1 MKSKSYWEKRQRDR
15 EKKVY
20 KTTIQAEKA
29 LKIEMVK
36 AQEEILA
43 NINNLIGKYMSET
56 GLSYSETQKKLN
68 SNEYKVWRKDI
79 EGYLKELK
87 QYENVNLEKYK
98 KIKLELET
106 LAARSRISR
115 LESLVIQ
122 TNQVINKQK
131 FEEEK
136 EVTNYVKSVYETTFK
151 SFQEDIGLKGAN
163 TILPLNQIERAIQ
176 YPWSGENFS
185 ERIWSNRDKLSRVLK
200 TEITQS
206 LIQGVNPQKLNKRIR
221 EQMGSGYKETQR
233 LVRTEL
239 NYALNEATKIA
250 YEEDE
255 IEEYEFLAEIDNR
268 TSAICKE
275 LNGQIFKVKDAV
287 VGINYPSMHPNCR
300 STTMPVIKF

>member
-1 MKSKSYWEKRQRDR
+1 MKNKAYWDKRQRER
-15 EKKVY
+15 ERKVY
-20 KTTIQAEKA
+20 KTTIQSEKA
-29 LKIEMVK
+29 LKIEIMK
-36 AQEEILA
+36 AQERILVD
-43 NINNLIGKYMSET
+43 INNLIGKYMSET
-56 GLSYSETQKKLN
+56 GLNYVEAQKKLN
-68 SNEYKVWRKDI
+68 SNEYKIWRKDL

-87 QYENVNLEKYK
+87 QYKDINFEKYK
-98 KIKLELET
+98 EIKLELET
-106 LAARSRISR
+106 LAMKSRISR
-115 LESLVIQ
+115 LESLIVQ

-136 EVTNYVKSVYETTFK
+136 EVANRVREIYKTTFK
-151 SFQEDIGLKGAN
+151 SVQADIGLKGVN
-163 TILPLNQIERAIQ
+163 TILPLKQIERAIQ

-185 ERIWSNRDKLSRVLK
+185 ERIWRNRDKLSRVLK

-255 IEEYEFLAEIDNR
+255 IEEYEFLAEVDNR
-268 TSAICKE
+268 TSVICKE

-287 VGINYPSMHPNCR
+287 VGINYPPMHPNCR
-300 STTMPVIKF
+300 STTIPVIK

>member
-1 MKSKSYWEKRQRDR
+1 MKSKAYWDKRQRER
-15 EKKVY
+15 ERKVY
-20 KTTIQAEKA
+20 KTTIQSEKA
-29 LKIEMVK
+29 LKIEIMK
-36 AQEEILA
+36 AQERILA
-43 NINNLIGKYMSET
+43 DINNLIGKYMSET
-56 GLSYSETQKKLN
+56 GLNYVEAQKKLN
-68 SNEYKVWRKDI
+68 SNEYKVWRKDL

-87 QYENVNLEKYK
+87 QYKDTNLEKYK
-98 KIKLELET
+98 EIKLELET
-106 LAARSRISR
+106 LAMKSRISR
-115 LESLVIQ
+115 LESLIVQ

-136 EVTNYVKSVYETTFK
+136 EVANRVREIYKTTFK
-151 SFQEDIGLKGAN
+151 SVQADIGLKGVN
-163 TILPLNQIERAIQ
+163 TILPLKQIERAIQ

-185 ERIWSNRDKLSRVLK
+185 ERIWRNRDKLSRVLK

-221 EQMGSGYKETQR
+221 EQMGSGCKETQR

-255 IEEYEFLAEIDNR
+255 IEEYEFLAEVDNR
-268 TSAICKE
+268 TSVICKE

-287 VGINYPSMHPNCR
+287 VGVNYPPMHPNCR
-300 STTMPVIKF
+300 STTIPVIK

>member
-15 EKKVY
+15 ENKVY

-29 LKIEMVK
+29 LKIELIK

-56 GLSYSETQKKLN
+56 GLSYSEAQKKLN
-68 SNEYKVWRKDI
+68 SNEYKIWRKDI
-79 EGYLKELK
+79 EGYLKKLK
-87 QYENVNLEKYK
+87 QYKNVNPEKYK
-98 KIKLELET
+98 EIKLELET
-106 LAARSRISR
+106 LATRSRISR

-136 EVTNYVKSVYETTFK
+136 EVTNYVKSVYETTFN

-200 TEITQS
+200 REITQS

-287 VGINYPSMHPNCR
+287 VGVNYPSMHPNCR

>member
-56 GLSYSETQKKLN
+56 GLSYSEAQKKLN

-106 LAARSRISR
+106 LAVRSRISR

-151 SFQEDIGLKGAN
+151 AFQEDIGLKGAN
-163 TILPLNQIERAIQ
+163 AILPLDQIERAIQ

-287 VGINYPSMHPNCR
+287 VGVNYPSMHPNCR

>member
-20 KTTIQAEKA
+20 KTTIQAEKS

-43 NINNLIGKYMSET
+43 NINNLIGKYMAET
-56 GLSYSETQKKLN
+56 GLSYSEAQKKLN
-68 SNEYKVWRKDI
+68 SNEYKVWRKNI
-79 EGYLKELK
+79 EGYLKELN
-87 QYENVNLEKYK
+87 QYKNINFEKYK

-106 LAARSRISR
+106 LSTRSRISR
-115 LESLVIQ
+115 LESLIVQI
-122 TNQVINKQK
+122 NHVVNKQK

-287 VGINYPSMHPNCR
+287 VGVNYPSMHPNCR

>member
-29 LKIEMVK
+29 LKIEMVR

-56 GLSYSETQKKLN
+56 GLSYSEAQKKLN

-136 EVTNYVKSVYETTFK
+136 EVTNYVKNVYETTFK
-151 SFQEDIGLKGAN
+151 SFQEDIGLKRAN

-200 TEITQS
+200 KEITQS

-239 NYALNEATKIA
+239 NHALNEATKIA
-250 YEEDE
+250 YEEDD
-255 IEEYEFLAEIDNR
+255 IQEYEFLAEIDNR

-287 VGINYPSMHPNCR
+287 VGVNYPSMHPNCR

>member
-29 LKIEMVK
+29 LKIELIK

-56 GLSYSETQKKLN
+56 GLSYSEAQKKLN

-98 KIKLELET
+98 EIKLELET
-106 LAARSRISR
+106 LATRSRISR
-115 LESLVIQ
+115 LESLVVQ

-136 EVTNYVKSVYETTFK
+136 GVTNYVKNVYETTFK
-151 SFQEDIGLKGAN
+151 AFQEDIGFKGAN

-200 TEITQS
+200 KEITQS

>member
-29 LKIEMVK
+29 LKIELIK

-56 GLSYSETQKKLN
+56 GLSYSEAQKKLN
-68 SNEYKVWRKDI
+68 SNEYKIWRKDI

-87 QYENVNLEKYK
+87 QYERVNPEKYK
-98 KIKLELET
+98 EIKLELET
-106 LAARSRISR
+106 LATRSRISR
-115 LESLVIQ
+115 LESLIVQ
-122 TNQVINKQK
+122 SNQVINKQK

-136 EVTNYVKSVYETTFK
+136 EVTNYVKNVYETTFK
-151 SFQEDIGLKGAN
+151 SFQEDIGSKGIN
-163 TILPLNQIERAIQ
+163 TILPLNQVEMAIQ

-185 ERIWSNRDKLSRVLK
+185 ERIWSNRNLLSKVVK
-200 TEITQS
+200 SEITQS
-206 LIQGVNPQKLNKRIR
+206 LIQGVNPRELNKRIR
-221 EQMGSGYKETQR
+221 DRMGSGYKETQR

-239 NYALNEATKIA
+239 NYALNRATEIA
-250 YEEDE
+250 YEEDN

-268 TSAICKE
+268 TSAICKS
-275 LNGQIFKVKDAV
+275 LHRQIFKVKDAT
-287 VGINYPSMHPNCR
+287 VGVNYPPMHPNCR
-300 STTMPVIKF
+300 STTIPVIKF

>member
-20 KTTIQAEKA
+20 KTTIQAEKS

-43 NINNLIGKYMSET
+43 NINNLIGKYMAET
-56 GLSYSETQKKLN
+56 GLSYSEAQKKLN
-68 SNEYKVWRKDI
+68 SNEYKVWRKNI
-79 EGYLKELK
+79 EGYLKELN
-87 QYENVNLEKYK
+87 QYKNINFGKYK

-106 LAARSRISR
+106 LSTRSRISR
-115 LESLVIQ
+115 LESLIVQI
-122 TNQVINKQK
+122 NHVVNKQK

-287 VGINYPSMHPNCR
+287 VGVNYPSMHPNCR

>member
-1 MKSKSYWEKRQRDR
+1 MKSKGYWEKRQRDR

-43 NINNLIGKYMSET
+43 NINNLIGKYMTET
-56 GLSYSETQKKLN
+56 GLSYSEAQKKLN

-106 LAARSRISR
+106 LAVRSRISR

-151 SFQEDIGLKGAN
+151 AFQEDIGLKGAN
-163 TILPLNQIERAIQ
+163 AILPLNQIERAIQ

-287 VGINYPSMHPNCR
+287 VGVNYPSMHPNCR

>member
-36 AQEEILA
+36 AQEKILID
-43 NINNLIGKYMSET
+43 INNLIGKYMSET
-56 GLSYSETQKKLN
+56 GLSYSEAQKKLN

-106 LAARSRISR
+106 LAVRSRISR

-287 VGINYPSMHPNCR
+287 VGVNYPSMHPNCR
-300 STTMPVIKF
+300 STTMPIIKF

>member
-29 LKIEMVK
+29 LKIEMVR

-56 GLSYSETQKKLN
+56 GLNYSEAQKKLN
-68 SNEYKVWRKDI
+68 SNEYKIWRKDI

-87 QYENVNLEKYK
+87 QYEKVNPEKYK
-98 KIKLELET
+98 EIKLELET
-106 LAARSRISR
+106 LATRSRISR
-115 LESLVIQ
+115 LESLVVQ

-136 EVTNYVKSVYETTFK
+136 EVTNYVRNVYETTFK
-151 SFQEDIGLKGAN
+151 SFQEDIGSKGIN

-200 TEITQS
+200 REITQS

-268 TSAICKE
+268 TSAICRE

>member
-29 LKIEMVK
+29 LKIELIK

-56 GLSYSETQKKLN
+56 GLSYSEAQKKLN

-106 LAARSRISR
+106 LAVRSRISR

-163 TILPLNQIERAIQ
+163 TILHLNQIERAIQ

-275 LNGQIFKVKDAV
+275 LNGQIFKVKDVV

>member
-20 KTTIQAEKA
+20 KTTIQAEKS
-29 LKIEMVK
+29 LKIEMVR

-56 GLSYSETQKKLN
+56 GLSYSEAQKKLN

-106 LAARSRISR
+106 LAVRSRISR

-136 EVTNYVKSVYETTFK
+136 EVTNYVKNVYETTFK
-151 SFQEDIGLKGAN
+151 AFQEDIGFKGAN

-200 TEITQS
+200 KEITQS

-287 VGINYPSMHPNCR
+287 VGVNYPSMHPNCR

>member
-56 GLSYSETQKKLN
+56 GLSYSEAQKKLN

-87 QYENVNLEKYK
+87 QYKNVNPEKYK
-98 KIKLELET
+98 EIKLELET
-106 LAARSRISR
+106 LATRSKVSR

-122 TNQVINKQK
+122 TSQVINKQK

-136 EVTNYVKSVYETTFK
+136 EVTNYVKGVYETTFK
-151 SFQEDIGLKGAN
+151 GIQADIGLKGAN

-185 ERIWSNRDKLSRVLK
+185 KRIWSNRDKLSRVLK

-287 VGINYPSMHPNCR
+287 VGVNYPSMHPNCR

>member
-1 MKSKSYWEKRQRDR
+1 MKNKAYWDKRQRER
-15 EKKVY
+15 ERKVY
-20 KTTIQAEKA
+20 KTTIQSEKA
-29 LKIEMVK
+29 LKIEIMK
-36 AQEEILA
+36 AQERVLA
-43 NINNLIGKYMSET
+43 DINNLIGKYMSET
-56 GLSYSETQKKLN
+56 GLNYVEAQKKLN
-68 SNEYKVWRKDI
+68 SNEYKIWRKDL

-87 QYENVNLEKYK
+87 QYKDINFEKYK
-98 KIKLELET
+98 EIKLELET
-106 LAARSRISR
+106 LAMKSRISR
-115 LESLVIQ
+115 LESLIVQ

-136 EVTNYVKSVYETTFK
+136 EVANRVREIYKTTFK
-151 SFQEDIGLKGAN
+151 SVQADIGLKGVN
-163 TILPLNQIERAIQ
+163 TILPLKQIERAIQ

-185 ERIWSNRDKLSRVLK
+185 ERIWRNRDKLSRVLK

-268 TSAICKE
+268 TSVICKE

-287 VGINYPSMHPNCR
+287 VGVNYPPMHPNCR
-300 STTMPVIKF
+300 STTIPVIK

>member
-1 MKSKSYWEKRQRDR
+1 MKSKGYWEKRQRDR

-56 GLSYSETQKKLN
+56 GLSYSEAQKKLN
-68 SNEYKVWRKDI
+68 SNEYKVWRKGI

-87 QYENVNLEKYK
+87 QYKNVNPEKYK
-98 KIKLELET
+98 EIKLELET
-106 LAARSRISR
+106 LATRSKVSR

-136 EVTNYVKSVYETTFK
+136 EVANRVREIYKTTFK
-151 SFQEDIGLKGAN
+151 SVQADIGLKGVN
-163 TILPLNQIERAIQ
+163 IILPLKQIERAIQ

-287 VGINYPSMHPNCR
+287 VGVNYPSMHPNCR

>member
-29 LKIEMVK
+29 LKIELIK

-56 GLSYSETQKKLN
+56 GLSYSEAQKKLN

-287 VGINYPSMHPNCR
+287 VGVNYPSMHPNCR

>member
-1 MKSKSYWEKRQRDR
+1 MKNKAYWDKRQRER
-15 EKKVY
+15 ERKVY
-20 KTTIQAEKA
+20 KTTIQSEKA
-29 LKIEMVK
+29 LKIEIMK
-36 AQEEILA
+36 AQERILA
-43 NINNLIGKYMSET
+43 DINNLIGKYMSET
-56 GLSYSETQKKLN
+56 GLNYAEAQKKLN
-68 SNEYKVWRKDI
+68 SNEYKIWRKDL

-87 QYENVNLEKYK
+87 QYKDINFEKYK
-98 KIKLELET
+98 EIKLELET
-106 LAARSRISR
+106 LAMKSRISR
-115 LESLVIQ
+115 LESLIVQ

-136 EVTNYVKSVYETTFK
+136 EVANRVREIYKTTFK
-151 SFQEDIGLKGAN
+151 SVQADIGLKGVN
-163 TILPLNQIERAIQ
+163 TILPLKQIERAIQ

-185 ERIWSNRDKLSRVLK
+185 ERIWRNRDKLSRVLK

-255 IEEYEFLAEIDNR
+255 IEEYEFLAEVDNR
-268 TSAICKE
+268 TSVICKE

-287 VGINYPSMHPNCR
+287 VGVNYPPMHPNCR
-300 STTMPVIKF
+300 STTIPVIK

>member
-1 MKSKSYWEKRQRDR
+1 MKSKIYWEKRQRDR

-29 LKIEMVK
+29 LKIEMVR

-56 GLSYSETQKKLN
+56 GLSYSEAQKKLN

-268 TSAICKE
+268 TSAICEE

>member
-1 MKSKSYWEKRQRDR
+1 MKNKAYWDKRQRER
-15 EKKVY
+15 ERKVY
-20 KTTIQAEKA
+20 KTTIQSEKA
-29 LKIEMVK
+29 LKIEIMK
-36 AQEEILA
+36 AQERILA
-43 NINNLIGKYMSET
+43 DINNLIGKYMSET
-56 GLSYSETQKKLN
+56 GLNYAEAQKKLN
-68 SNEYKVWRKDI
+68 SNEYKVWRKDL

-87 QYENVNLEKYK
+87 QYKDINFEKYK
-98 KIKLELET
+98 EIKLELET
-106 LAARSRISR
+106 LAMKSRISR
-115 LESLVIQ
+115 LESLIVQ

-136 EVTNYVKSVYETTFK
+136 EVANRVREIYKTTFK
-151 SFQEDIGLKGAN
+151 SVQADIGLKGVN
-163 TILPLNQIERAIQ
+163 TILPLKQIERAIQ

-185 ERIWSNRDKLSRVLK
+185 ERIWRNRDKLSRVLK

-233 LVRTEL
+233 IVRTEL

-255 IEEYEFLAEIDNR
+255 IEEYEFLAEVDNR
-268 TSAICKE
+268 TSVICKE

-287 VGINYPSMHPNCR
+287 VGVNYPPMHPNCR
-300 STTMPVIKF
+300 STTIPVIK

>member
-56 GLSYSETQKKLN
+56 GLSYSEAQKKLN

-106 LAARSRISR
+106 LAVRSRISR

-151 SFQEDIGLKGAN
+151 AFQEDIGLKGAN
-163 TILPLNQIERAIQ
+163 AILPLDQIERAIQ

-255 IEEYEFLAEIDNR
+255 IEVDH
-268 TSAICKE
+268 C
-275 LNGQIFKVKDAV
+275 Q
-287 VGINYPSMHPNCR
+287 
-300 STTMPVIKF
+300 

>member
-29 LKIEMVK
+29 LKIEMVR

-56 GLSYSETQKKLN
+56 GLSYSEAQKKLN

-106 LAARSRISR
+106 LAVRSRISR

-136 EVTNYVKSVYETTFK
+136 EVTNYVKNVYETTFK
-151 SFQEDIGLKGAN
+151 AFQEDIGFKGAN

-200 TEITQS
+200 KEITQS

>member
-1 MKSKSYWEKRQRDR
+1 MKNKAYWDKRQRER
-15 EKKVY
+15 ERKVY
-20 KTTIQAEKA
+20 KTTIQSEKA
-29 LKIEMVK
+29 LKIEIMK
-36 AQEEILA
+36 AQERVLA
-43 NINNLIGKYMSET
+43 DINNLIGKYMSET
-56 GLSYSETQKKLN
+56 GLNYVEAQKKLN
-68 SNEYKVWRKDI
+68 SNEYKIWRKDL

-87 QYENVNLEKYK
+87 QYKDINFEKYK
-98 KIKLELET
+98 EIKLELET
-106 LAARSRISR
+106 LAMKSRISR
-115 LESLVIQ
+115 LESLIVQ

-136 EVTNYVKSVYETTFK
+136 EVANRVREIYKTTFK
-151 SFQEDIGLKGAN
+151 SVQADIGLKGVN
-163 TILPLNQIERAIQ
+163 TILPLKQIERAIQ

-185 ERIWSNRDKLSRVLK
+185 ERIWRNRDKLSRVLK

-239 NYALNEATKIA
+239 NYALNKATEIA

-268 TSAICKE
+268 TSAICKGVH
-275 LNGQIFKVKDAV
+275 GQVFKVKDAV
-287 VGINYPSMHPNCR
+287 VGINYPPMHPNCR
-300 STTMPVIKF
+300 STTIPVIK

>member
-1 MKSKSYWEKRQRDR
+1 MKSKGYWEKRQRDR

-56 GLSYSETQKKLN
+56 GLSYSEAQKKLN

-87 QYENVNLEKYK
+87 QYKNVNPEKYK
-98 KIKLELET
+98 EIKLELET
-106 LAARSRISR
+106 LAVRSRISR

-275 LNGQIFKVKDAV
+275 LNGHIFKVKDAV
-287 VGINYPSMHPNCR
+287 VGVNYPSMHPNCR

>member
-36 AQEEILA
+36 AQEKILVD
-43 NINNLIGKYMSET
+43 INNLIGKYMSET
-56 GLSYSETQKKLN
+56 GLSYSEAQKKLN

-106 LAARSRISR
+106 LATRSRISR
-115 LESLVIQ
+115 LESLVVQ

-136 EVTNYVKSVYETTFK
+136 EVTNYVKNVYETTFK
-151 SFQEDIGLKGAN
+151 SFQEDIGLKRAN

-200 TEITQS
+200 KEITQS

-239 NYALNEATKIA
+239 NHALNEATKIA
-250 YEEDE
+250 YEEDD

-287 VGINYPSMHPNCR
+287 VGVNYPSMHPNCR

>member
-1 MKSKSYWEKRQRDR
+1 MKNKAYWDKRQRER
-15 EKKVY
+15 ERKVY
-20 KTTIQAEKA
+20 KTTIQSEKA
-29 LKIEMVK
+29 LKIEIMK
-36 AQEEILA
+36 AQEMILA
-43 NINNLIGKYMSET
+43 DINNLIGKYMSET
-56 GLSYSETQKKLN
+56 GLNYVEAQKKLN
-68 SNEYKVWRKDI
+68 SNEYKIWRKDL

-87 QYENVNLEKYK
+87 QYKDINFEKYK
-98 KIKLELET
+98 EIKLELET
-106 LAARSRISR
+106 LAMKSRISR
-115 LESLVIQ
+115 LESLIVQ

-136 EVTNYVKSVYETTFK
+136 EVANRVREIYKTTFK
-151 SFQEDIGLKGAN
+151 SVQADIGLKGVN
-163 TILPLNQIERAIQ
+163 TILPLKQIERAIQ

-185 ERIWSNRDKLSRVLK
+185 ERIWRNRDKLSRVLK

-255 IEEYEFLAEIDNR
+255 IEEYEFLAEVDNR
-268 TSAICKE
+268 TSVICKE

-287 VGINYPSMHPNCR
+287 VGVNYPPMHPNCR
-300 STTMPVIKF
+300 STTIPVIK

>member
-1 MKSKSYWEKRQRDR
+1 MKSKGYWEKRQRDR

-56 GLSYSETQKKLN
+56 GLSYSEAQKKLN
-68 SNEYKVWRKDI
+68 SNEYKVWRKGI

-87 QYENVNLEKYK
+87 QYEKVNPEKYK
-98 KIKLELET
+98 EIRLELET
-106 LAARSRISR
+106 LATRSRISR
-115 LESLVIQ
+115 LESLVVQ
-122 TNQVINKQK
+122 SNQVINKQK

-151 SFQEDIGLKGAN
+151 GIQTDIGIKGVN
-163 TILPLNQIERAIQ
+163 TILPLNQIERAVQ

-287 VGINYPSMHPNCR
+287 VGVNYPSMHPNCR

>member
-1 MKSKSYWEKRQRDR
+1 MKNKAYWDKRQRER
-15 EKKVY
+15 ERKVY
-20 KTTIQAEKA
+20 KTTIQSEKA
-29 LKIEMVK
+29 LKIEIMK
-36 AQEEILA
+36 AQERILA
-43 NINNLIGKYMSET
+43 DINNLIGKYMSET
-56 GLSYSETQKKLN
+56 GLNYAEAQKKLN
-68 SNEYKVWRKDI
+68 SNEYKVWRKDL

-87 QYENVNLEKYK
+87 QYKDINFEKYK
-98 KIKLELET
+98 EIKLELET
-106 LAARSRISR
+106 LAMKSRISR
-115 LESLVIQ
+115 LESLIVQ

-136 EVTNYVKSVYETTFK
+136 EVANRVREIYKTTFK
-151 SFQEDIGLKGAN
+151 SVQADIGLKGVN
-163 TILPLNQIERAIQ
+163 TILPLKQIERAIQ

-200 TEITQS
+200 TEIKQS

-255 IEEYEFLAEIDNR
+255 IEEYEFLAEVDNR
-268 TSAICKE
+268 TSVICKE

-287 VGINYPSMHPNCR
+287 VGVNYPPMHPNCR
-300 STTMPVIKF
+300 STTIPVIK

>member
-1 MKSKSYWEKRQRDR
+1 MKSKGYWEKRQRDR

-56 GLSYSETQKKLN
+56 GLSYSEAQKKLN

-106 LAARSRISR
+106 LAVRSRISR

-287 VGINYPSMHPNCR
+287 VGVNYPSMHPNCR

>member
-1 MKSKSYWEKRQRDR
+1 MKSKGYWEKRQRDR

-29 LKIEMVK
+29 LKIETVK

-56 GLSYSETQKKLN
+56 GLSYSEAQKKLN
-68 SNEYKVWRKDI
+68 SNEYKVWRKGI

-87 QYENVNLEKYK
+87 QYKNVNPEKYK
-98 KIKLELET
+98 EIKLELET
-106 LAARSRISR
+106 LATRSKVSR

-151 SFQEDIGLKGAN
+151 AFQEDIGLKGAN
-163 TILPLNQIERAIQ
+163 AILPLDQIERAIQ

-287 VGINYPSMHPNCR
+287 VGVNYPSMHPNCR

>member
-56 GLSYSETQKKLN
+56 GLSYSEAQKKLN

-106 LAARSRISR
+106 LAVRSRISR
-115 LESLVIQ
+115 LESLIIQ

-151 SFQEDIGLKGAN
+151 AFQEDIGLKGAN
-163 TILPLNQIERAIQ
+163 AILPLDQIERAIQ

-287 VGINYPSMHPNCR
+287 VGVNYPSMHPNCR

>member
-20 KTTIQAEKA
+20 KTTIQAEKS
-29 LKIEMVK
+29 LKIELIK

-56 GLSYSETQKKLN
+56 GLSYSEAQKKLN

-106 LAARSRISR
+106 LAVRSRISR

-185 ERIWSNRDKLSRVLK
+185 ERIWSNKDKLSRVLK

-287 VGINYPSMHPNCR
+287 VGVNYPSMHPNCR

>member
-20 KTTIQAEKA
+20 KTTIQAEKS

-43 NINNLIGKYMSET
+43 NINNLIGKYMAET
-56 GLSYSETQKKLN
+56 GLSYSEAQKKLN
-68 SNEYKVWRKDI
+68 SNEYKVWRKNI
-79 EGYLKELK
+79 EGYLKELN
-87 QYENVNLEKYK
+87 QYKNINFEKYK

-106 LAARSRISR
+106 LAVRSRISR

-163 TILPLNQIERAIQ
+163 TILHLNQIERAIQ

-250 YEEDE
+250 YEDDE

-287 VGINYPSMHPNCR
+287 VGVNYPSMHPNCR

>member
-1 MKSKSYWEKRQRDR
+1 MKNKAYWDKRQRER
-15 EKKVY
+15 ERKVY
-20 KTTIQAEKA
+20 KTTIQSEKA
-29 LKIEMVK
+29 LKIEIMK
-36 AQEEILA
+36 AQERILA
-43 NINNLIGKYMSET
+43 DINNLIGKYMSET
-56 GLSYSETQKKLN
+56 GLNYAEAQKKLN
-68 SNEYKVWRKDI
+68 SNEYKIWRKDL

-87 QYENVNLEKYK
+87 QYKNVNPEKYK
-98 KIKLELET
+98 EIKLELET
-106 LAARSRISR
+106 LATRSKVSR

-136 EVTNYVKSVYETTFK
+136 EVANRVREIYETTFK
-151 SFQEDIGLKGAN
+151 SVQADIGLKGVN
-163 TILPLNQIERAIQ
+163 TILPLKQIEMAIQ

-185 ERIWSNRDKLSRVLK
+185 ERIWRNRDKLSRVLK

-255 IEEYEFLAEIDNR
+255 IEEYEFLAEVDNR
-268 TSAICKE
+268 TSVICKE

-287 VGINYPSMHPNCR
+287 VGVNYPPMHPNCR
-300 STTMPVIKF
+300 STTIPVIK

>member
-1 MKSKSYWEKRQRDR
+1 MKSKIYWEKRQRDR

-29 LKIEMVK
+29 LKIEIVK

-43 NINNLIGKYMSET
+43 NINNLIGKYMAET
-56 GLSYSETQKKLN
+56 GLSYSEAQKKLN
-68 SNEYKVWRKDI
+68 SNEYKVWRKNI
-79 EGYLKELK
+79 EGYLKELN
-87 QYENVNLEKYK
+87 QYKNINPEKYK

-106 LAARSRISR
+106 LSARSRISR
-115 LESLVIQ
+115 LESLIVQI
-122 TNQVINKQK
+122 NHVVNKQK
-131 FEEEK
+131 FKEEK
-136 EVTNYVKSVYETTFK
+136 EVTDYVKNVYKTTFE
-151 SFQEDIGLKGAN
+151 SFQTDIGKKGVN

-185 ERIWSNRDKLSRVLK
+185 ERIWTNRDKLSRTLK
-200 TEITQS
+200 TEITRS

-239 NYALNEATKIA
+239 NYALNEVTKIA

-268 TSAICKE
+268 TSSICKE

-287 VGINYPSMHPNCR
+287 VGVNYPSMHPNCR

>member
-1 MKSKSYWEKRQRDR
+1 MKSRSYWEKRQRER

-43 NINNLIGKYMSET
+43 NINNLIGKYMAET
-56 GLSYSETQKKLN
+56 GLSYSEAQKKLN
-68 SNEYKVWRKDI
+68 SNEYKVWRKNI
-79 EGYLKELK
+79 EGYLKELN
-87 QYENVNLEKYK
+87 QYKNINFEKYK

-106 LAARSRISR
+106 LSTRSRISR
-115 LESLVIQ
+115 LESLIVQI
-122 TNQVINKQK
+122 NHVVNKQK

-250 YEEDE
+250 YEDDE

>member
-1 MKSKSYWEKRQRDR
+1 MKSKGYWEKRQRDR

-56 GLSYSETQKKLN
+56 GLSYSEAQKKLN
-68 SNEYKVWRKDI
+68 SNEYKVWRKGI

-87 QYENVNLEKYK
+87 QYKNVNPEKYK
-98 KIKLELET
+98 EIKLELET
-106 LAARSRISR
+106 LATRSKVSR

-287 VGINYPSMHPNCR
+287 VGVNYPSMHPNCR